1 MRARLRFSPL
11 ALGLLAAA
19 CATPEPATPRC
30 PPPPAVVP
38 NAGSPAPG
46 AISPATAAFRALV
59 EADWEWRLRESPE
72 FATYTGDRRYN
83 DRLSDDSE
91 AALAAHKAYAREL
104 LAKLDAF
111 EARGLDEADRL
122 NHALLRRET
131 ALDVEGQRFPDE
143 YMPLSQ
149 LGGPHMELA
158 SMAQSIPKDSAR
170 DYEDFLRRVA
180 ATPAR
185 IDQAIAW
192 LRKGLAA
199 GVTPPKITL
208 REVAAQIRA
217 QATDDPRKSP
227 VFVAAFEGAPASLSA
242 NERERLQAALAAALR
257 TQVIPAYR
265 RLADF
270 FVKEYEPAARTTI
283 AMAALP
289 DGAAWYAR
297 NVKQATTTDQTPD
310 EIHQIGLAE
319 VERIRVAM
327 EAVKVAA
334 GYQGTLDDF
343 KRHARTGAKFFYP
356 DREAMLLAYRALG
369 KRVDATLPKLFS
381 TLPRMPYGIEPMP
394 AYQEKAAP
402 AAYYSGG
409 SLEGGRPGRFFVNTY
424 DLKLRPRWEAEALL
438 LHEAVPG
445 HHLQISVA
453 QELEGLPKFRT
464 QGGYGAY
471 AEGWGLYSESLGEE
485 LGFYADPYTK
495 FGRLTLEIWR
505 AVRLVVDT
513 GLHAKG
519 WTRDQALAY
528 FRAQTGKSEHETA
541 VEIDRFIVGPGQA
554 LSYKMGELKLKELR
568 ALATRELGERFDIR
582 AFHATVL
589 GAGSLPLDVL
599 ETRVRAWVEAQ
610 KKGGERPR

>member
-1 MRARLRFSPL
+1 MGARFPFLPL

-19 CATPEPATPRC
+19 CAAPEPVAPRC
-30 PPPPAVVP
+30 PPPAAPGVGAPA
-38 NAGSPAPG
+38 SG

-72 FATYTGDRRYN
+72 FATYAGDRRYN

-91 AALAAHKAYAREL
+91 AASAARKAYARAL

-111 EARGLDEADRL
+111 DEKSLAEGERL
-122 NHALLRRET
+122 NYALLRRET

-158 SMAQSIPKDSAR
+158 SLAQSIPKDSVR

-180 ATPAR
+180 ATPTR

-192 LRKGLAA
+192 MRKGVAA

-217 QATDDPRKSP
+217 QVPDDPRKSP
-227 VFVAAFEGAPASLSA
+227 VFVAAFEGAPASLPA
-242 NERERLQAALAAALR
+242 AERARLEAALAEALR
-257 TQVIPAYR
+257 AQVIPAYR

-297 NVKQATTTDQTPD
+297 NVKQATTTNQTPD

-327 EAVKVAA
+327 EAVKVEA
-334 GYQGTLDDF
+334 GYKGTLDDF

-369 KRVDATLPKLFS
+369 KRVDAALPKLFS

-402 AAYYSGG
+402 AAFYSGG

-424 DLKLRPRWEAEALL
+424 DLKLRPRWEAEAVL

-453 QELEGLPKFRT
+453 HELEGLPKFRT
-464 QGGYGAY
+464 LGGYGAY

-485 LGFYADPYTK
+485 LGFYADPYAK

-513 GLHAKG
+513 GLHSKG

-541 VEIDRFIVGPGQA
+541 VEVDRFIVVPGQA

-568 ALATRELGERFDIR
+568 AFATRELGERFDVR

-610 KKGGERPR
+610 KGRKEAR